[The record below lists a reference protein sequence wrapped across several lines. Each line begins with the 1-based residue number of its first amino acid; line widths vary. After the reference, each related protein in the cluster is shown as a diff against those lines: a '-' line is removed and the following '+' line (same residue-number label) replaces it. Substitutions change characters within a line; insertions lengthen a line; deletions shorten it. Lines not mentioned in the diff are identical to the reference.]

1 METKMETKDLNS
13 IGLAYLEMVE
23 KRNIEAKKNHADTL
37 HKNQKALDVHSDED
51 EDHNDDPTDGD
62 GDIDAA
68 DLKKLRKDADKDD
81 KKFDKKKK
89 SSKKDDDQDKFKAY
103 SGDDTDGQQGAA
115 IGEDAKYP
123 HMMYDP
129 KTGKEFKAETPAD
142 HEKYAKM
149 GYTHDKPEEIDEAS
163 KEGTIRIIDL
173 SDAHPD
179 NRMGATEKSGFQVQ
193 RMTKGKFANQG
204 KPYAKKAHAEKERST
219 GQASMQF
226 EAKNITTDDNALV
239 SFYQIHSTS
248 PKPRL
253 AGHMNMQVL
262 GGQHQMS
269 AADIKKISNL
279 AVKAGVGR
287 VAGVP
292 NSMLSKHIADYKNEN
307 KPAPP
312 KIAVALSQHH
322 AKEKMKSLGE
332 SADLQEGAA
341 RQAALAKGLM
351 DYCKEIGKDHM
362 DHKDFAD
369 HAKHVKAGN
378 WDKARAHADDQDTE
392 VREKIHTLAI
402 DHLGQGAASE
412 LYGGDRVSLSKNKG
426 DGKLHASYNES
437 VNVDDVLA
445 LIDQGYTLDQAE
457 AMVAEAC
464 GGGGGGGTGG
474 PQGGLHASRKYP
486 DDKKLLKASRKQSK
500 AGDNDRNMANDQRSI
515 PAKGADTAP
524 VRPGTKQQQRDFD
537 KAARM
542 AKSKDKVS
550 VAKAPWDTKD
560 EGFTSDAQRKAVWA
574 SKNDAKNEELHGNQ
588 HKLDHN
594 KDGRIDAGDMK
605 KVRKHGAVQKE
616 SVMDR
621 VSNMVEDIRV
631 NIQEDRDQ
639 DQEDR
644 NDRAGPGGKY
654 ISYFDSDNAAI
665 KRQLELGPKGKYK
678 NAQKRIDAHVSGKKH
693 NPAIADMISKRNKPN
708 SGTNVVQMKRA
719 AKINELDKKTL
730 GSYAKKAMDDLDTQS
745 RFATEYEKRGM
756 AAKSTA
762 VQDRNFKKANRADD
776 KFRNRKAG
784 INTAIDKMTKE
795 GTAKINELS
804 PTTMQ
809 SYQKKA
815 DKASTKSFKKAD
827 DIEDKAS
834 DKGDDVWSSKSKA
847 SQKHSKMMGTGEK
860 RAAGAR
866 LARKKLAKINEL
878 DKKTLGS
885 YINKAAD
892 DVEYRAYALG
902 AQEPTELGSVRKGRN
917 RIKGIAKATDRLTK
931 ESVQE
936 AAKPTGIHHP
946 IDPTPGKE
954 VNSKDAA
961 GRAADIRASRN
972 PLSMTE
978 KEFVEMH
985 QVPTTVDPAFD
996 GNVAA
1001 KQTAE
1006 NAKKA
1011 PIKQAKTPN
1020 TPTAMGDQK
1029 AVKSTEAPAANAGVV
1044 GESYMDKYAKYI
1056 RGEI

>member
-23 KRNIEAKKNHADTL
+23 KKNIEAKKNHANAL

-68 DLKKLRKDADKDD
+68 DLKKLRQDADKDD

-89 SSKKDDDQDKFKAY
+89 SSKKDDDQEKFKAY
-103 SGDDTDGQQGAA
+103 SGDDADGQQGAA

-149 GYTHDKPEEIDEAS
+149 GYTHDKPEEIDEAMTMVSRKPHPEGGHIVTLKDKNDKKVVRHLHNGKVKTIS
-163 KEGTIRIIDL
+163 KESVEIDE
-173 SDAHPD
+173 A
-179 NRMGATEKSGFQVQ
+179 
-193 RMTKGKFANQG
+193 
-204 KPYAKKAHAEKERST
+204 ST
-219 GQASMQF
+219 
-226 EAKNITTDDNALV
+226 
-239 SFYQIHSTS
+239 
-248 PKPRL
+248 
-253 AGHMNMQVL
+253 
-262 GGQHQMS
+262 
-269 AADIKKISNL
+269 
-279 AVKAGVGR
+279 
-287 VAGVP
+287 
-292 NSMLSKHIADYKNEN
+292 
-307 KPAPP
+307 
-312 KIAVALSQHH
+312 
-322 AKEKMKSLGE
+322 
-332 SADLQEGAA
+332 DLQEGAA

-426 DGKLHASYNES
+426 DGKLNASYNESVNVDIDHDHKRDPDAKKHNISLKLHGSGPSRGAMASGKKKDLQKYLAIHYGGSEHAKDVHPEVYES

-464 GGGGGGGTGG
+464 GGGTSA
-474 PQGGLHASRKYP
+474 PVINSSKKT

-500 AGDNDRNMANDQRSI
+500 AGENDRNMANDQRSI

-524 VRPGTKQQQRDFD
+524 VRSGTKQQQRDFD

-574 SKNDAKNEELHGNQ
+574 SKNDAKNEELHGDQ

-594 KDGRIDAGDMK
+594 KDGKIDAGDMK

-621 VSNMVEDIRV
+621 VSNMVEDIRAK
-631 NIQEDRDQ
+631 NE
-639 DQEDR
+639 
-644 NDRAGPGGKY
+644 
-654 ISYFDSDNAAI
+654 IS
-665 KRQLELGPKGKYK
+665 EL
-678 NAQKRIDAHVSGKKH
+678 H
-693 NPAIADMISKRNKPN
+693 
-708 SGTNVVQMKRA
+708 
-719 AKINELDKKTL
+719 KKTL
-730 GSYAKKAMDDLDTQS
+730 GSYAKKAMDDVDTQS

-756 AAKSTA
+756 AAKNPG
-762 VQDRNFKKANRADD
+762 VMDKNFKKANRADD
-776 KFRNRKAG
+776 KLRNRKAG

-795 GTAKINELS
+795 
-804 PTTMQ
+804 
-809 SYQKKA
+809 
-815 DKASTKSFKKAD
+815 
-827 DIEDKAS
+827 
-834 DKGDDVWSSKSKA
+834 
-847 SQKHSKMMGTGEK
+847 
-860 RAAGAR
+860 
-866 LARKKLAKINEL
+866 
-878 DKKTLGS
+878 
-885 YINKAAD
+885 
-892 DVEYRAYALG
+892 
-902 AQEPTELGSVRKGRN
+902 
-917 RIKGIAKATDRLTK
+917 
-931 ESVQE
+931 SVQE
-936 AAKPTGIHHP
+936 ASKPTGIHHP

-1020 TPTAMGDQK
+1020 IPTAKGDQK
-1029 AVKSTEAPAANAGVV
+1029 VVKSTEAPAANAGVV

>member
-1 METKMETKDLNS
+1 METKDLNS

-89 SSKKDDDQDKFKAY
+89 SSKKDDDDDEQGKFKAY
-103 SGDDTDGQQGAA
+103 DGPDADGQQGAA
-115 IGEDAKYP
+115 IGEAAKYP

-173 SDAHPD
+173 SSAHPD
-179 NRMGATEKSGFQVQ
+179 NKMGAKETSGHQVQ
-193 RMTKGKFANQG
+193 RMTKGKFVNQG
-204 KPYAKKAHAEKERST
+204 KPYAKKAQAEKERNS
-219 GQASMQF
+219 GQSSMQF
-226 EAKNITTDDNALV
+226 EAKNVTTDDNALV

-269 AADIKKISNL
+269 AADIKKISNQ
-279 AVKAGVGR
+279 AAKAGVGKM
-287 VAGVP
+287 VKVD

-322 AKEKMKSLGE
+322 AKSLSE

-378 WDKARAHADDQDTE
+378 WDKARKHADNQDTE

-437 VNVDDVLA
+437 VNVDIDHDHERDPDAKKHNISLKLHGSGPSRGAMASGKKKDLQKYLAIHYGGSEHAKDVHPEVYESVNVDDVLA

-457 AMVAEAC
+457 AMVAEASC
-464 GGGGGGGTGG
+464 GTVN
-474 PQGGLHASRKYP
+474 ASRKV
-486 DDKKLLKASRKQSK
+486 SK

-524 VRPGTKQQQRDFD
+524 VRPGTKQNQRDFD

-550 VAKAPWDTKD
+550 LKPMPAALTKKM
-560 EGFTSDAQRKAVWA
+560 ET
-574 SKNDAKNEELHGNQ
+574 EELHGNQ

-594 KDGRIDAGDMK
+594 KDGKIDAGDMK

-621 VSNMVEDIRV
+621 VSNMVEDIRAK
-631 NIQEDRDQ
+631 NE
-639 DQEDR
+639 
-644 NDRAGPGGKY
+644 
-654 ISYFDSDNAAI
+654 IS
-665 KRQLELGPKGKYK
+665 EL
-678 NAQKRIDAHVSGKKH
+678 H
-693 NPAIADMISKRNKPN
+693 
-708 SGTNVVQMKRA
+708 
-719 AKINELDKKTL
+719 KKTL
-730 GSYAKKAMDDLDTQS
+730 GSYAKKAMDDVDTQS

-756 AAKSTA
+756 AAKNPG
-762 VQDRNFKKANRADD
+762 VMDKNFKKANRADD
-776 KFRNRKAG
+776 KLRNRKAG
-784 INTAIDKMTKE
+784 IKTAIDKM
-795 GTAKINELS
+795 
-804 PTTMQ
+804 
-809 SYQKKA
+809 
-815 DKASTKSFKKAD
+815 
-827 DIEDKAS
+827 
-834 DKGDDVWSSKSKA
+834 
-847 SQKHSKMMGTGEK
+847 
-860 RAAGAR
+860 
-866 LARKKLAKINEL
+866 
-878 DKKTLGS
+878 
-885 YINKAAD
+885 
-892 DVEYRAYALG
+892 
-902 AQEPTELGSVRKGRN
+902 
-917 RIKGIAKATDRLTK
+917 TK

-936 AAKPTGIHHP
+936 AAKPTGIHHS
-946 IDPTPGKE
+946 TPVTAAQANDE
-954 VNSKDAA
+954 QAA
-961 GRAADIRASRN
+961 GRWTDKAGRN
-972 PLSMTE
+972 TMTE
-978 KEFVEMH
+978 KEFVDMH
-985 QVPTTVDPAFD
+985 TIHPDVLPEFD

-1006 NAKKA
+1006 AIKKA
-1011 PIKQAKTPN
+1011 PKVSPTPN
-1020 TPTAMGDQK
+1020 KNPPAGDK
-1029 AVKSTEAPAANAGVV
+1029 KIVKSTEAPAANAGVV
-1044 GESYMDKYAKYI
+1044 GESYMDKYARYI

>member
-1 METKMETKDLNS
+1 METKDLNS

-68 DLKKLRKDADKDD
+68 DLKKLRQDADKDD

-149 GYTHDKPEEIDEAS
+149 GYTHDKPEEIDE
-163 KEGTIRIIDL
+163 
-173 SDAHPD
+173 
-179 NRMGATEKSGFQVQ
+179 
-193 RMTKGKFANQG
+193 
-204 KPYAKKAHAEKERST
+204 
-219 GQASMQF
+219 
-226 EAKNITTDDNALV
+226 
-239 SFYQIHSTS
+239 
-248 PKPRL
+248 
-253 AGHMNMQVL
+253 
-262 GGQHQMS
+262 
-269 AADIKKISNL
+269 
-279 AVKAGVGR
+279 
-287 VAGVP
+287 
-292 NSMLSKHIADYKNEN
+292 
-307 KPAPP
+307 
-312 KIAVALSQHH
+312 
-322 AKEKMKSLGE
+322 

-341 RQAALAKGLM
+341 RQAAFAKGLM

-362 DHKDFAD
+362 DHKDFMD

-378 WDKARAHADDQDTE
+378 WDEARKHADKQDTE
-392 VREKIHTLAI
+392 VREKIHSLAI

-412 LYGGDRVSLSKNKG
+412 LYGGDRVSLSKKEG

-464 GGGGGGGTGG
+464 GGGGGGGNMGA
-474 PQGGLHASRKYP
+474 GLQQSRKYP

-500 AGDNDRNMANDQRSI
+500 AGDNDRNIANDQRSI
-515 PAKGADTAP
+515 PAKGADTVP

-550 VAKAPWDTKD
+550 VAKAPWESVEVD
-560 EGFTSDAQRKAVWA
+560 EGYGSMVSPKDRARIKARVDANMDKLSAGQK
-574 SKNDAKNEELHGNQ
+574 KIAKQ
-588 HKLDHN
+588 TPPRHKITTDDLEHL
-594 KDGRIDAGDMK
+594 
-605 KVRKHGAVQKE
+605 RKHGHGNSPQKE

-621 VSNMVEDIRV
+621 VSNMVEDIRAK
-631 NIQEDRDQ
+631 NE
-639 DQEDR
+639 
-644 NDRAGPGGKY
+644 
-654 ISYFDSDNAAI
+654 IS
-665 KRQLELGPKGKYK
+665 EL
-678 NAQKRIDAHVSGKKH
+678 H
-693 NPAIADMISKRNKPN
+693 
-708 SGTNVVQMKRA
+708 
-719 AKINELDKKTL
+719 KKTL
-730 GSYAKKAMDDLDTQS
+730 GSYAKKAMDDVDTQS

-756 AAKSTA
+756 AAKNPG
-762 VQDRNFKKANRADD
+762 VMDKNFKKANRADD
-776 KFRNRKAG
+776 KLRNRKAG

-795 GTAKINELS
+795 GTAKINEL
-804 PTTMQ
+804 
-809 SYQKKA
+809 
-815 DKASTKSFKKAD
+815 
-827 DIEDKAS
+827 
-834 DKGDDVWSSKSKA
+834 
-847 SQKHSKMMGTGEK
+847 
-860 RAAGAR
+860 
-866 LARKKLAKINEL
+866 

-885 YINKAAD
+885 YIKKAAD
-892 DVEYRAYALG
+892 DVEYRAFALG
-902 AQEPTELGSVRKGRN
+902 AEEPTELGSVRKGRN

-931 ESVQE
+931 EDAEKINNPMKGMPRGGWQGSGPAEPMRVKTMSKKREKELRAAGKLSNSANNASHYAGESVQE
-936 AAKPTGIHHP
+936 ASKPTGIHHP

-1020 TPTAMGDQK
+1020 TPTSKGDQK
-1029 AVKSTEAPAANAGVV
+1029 IMPDPTPYGGPAVKT
-1044 GESYMDKYAKYI
+1044 ESYMDKYAKYI

>member
-1 METKMETKDLNS
+1 METKDLNS

-23 KRNIEAKKNHADTL
+23 KKNTEAKKNHANAL

-68 DLKKLRKDADKDD
+68 DLKKLRQDADKDD

-103 SGDDTDGQQGAA
+103 SGDITDGQQGAA

-129 KTGKEFKAETPAD
+129 KTGKGYKAETPAD
-142 HEKYAKM
+142 HEKYEKM
-149 GYTHDKPEEIDEAS
+149 GYTHDKPEEID
-163 KEGTIRIIDL
+163 
-173 SDAHPD
+173 
-179 NRMGATEKSGFQVQ
+179 
-193 RMTKGKFANQG
+193 
-204 KPYAKKAHAEKERST
+204 
-219 GQASMQF
+219 
-226 EAKNITTDDNALV
+226 
-239 SFYQIHSTS
+239 
-248 PKPRL
+248 
-253 AGHMNMQVL
+253 
-262 GGQHQMS
+262 
-269 AADIKKISNL
+269 
-279 AVKAGVGR
+279 
-287 VAGVP
+287 
-292 NSMLSKHIADYKNEN
+292 
-307 KPAPP
+307 
-312 KIAVALSQHH
+312 
-322 AKEKMKSLGE
+322 E

-378 WDKARAHADDQDTE
+378 WDKARKHADDQDTE

-426 DGKLHASYNES
+426 DGKLNASYNESVNVDIDHMGGPDANAEKHNITIKKNKGTDNSHDASGNKKDLQKYLAKHYDSVEDAKELHPEVYES

-550 VAKAPWDTKD
+550 VAKAPWESVEVD
-560 EGFTSDAQRKAVWA
+560 EGYGSMVSPKDRARIKARVDANMDKLSAGQK
-574 SKNDAKNEELHGNQ
+574 KIAKQ
-588 HKLDHN
+588 TPPRHK
-594 KDGRIDAGDMK
+594 ITGDDFK
-605 KVRKHGAVQKE
+605 HLRKHGHGNSPQKE

-644 NDRAGPGGKY
+644 DNRAGPGGKY

-665 KRQLELGPKGKYK
+665 KRQLELGPKGPHK
-678 NAQKRIDAHVSGKKH
+678 NAQRKIEKHNPDPNHPDH

-719 AKINELDKKTL
+719 AKINAAKINEVSKETL
-730 GSYAKKAMDDLDTQS
+730 SSYAKKAMDDVDTQS

-762 VQDRNFKKANRADD
+762 VQDKNFKKANRADD
-776 KFRNRKAG
+776 KLRNRKAG
-784 INTAIDKMTKE
+784 INTAIDKMAKE
-795 GTAKINELS
+795 GAGDINNPMKGMTSGNWQGSGPAEPMRVKTMSKKREKELRDAGKLS
-804 PTTMQ
+804 N
-809 SYQKKA
+809 SA
-815 DKASTKSFKKAD
+815 NNAS
-827 DIEDKAS
+827 
-834 DKGDDVWSSKSKA
+834 
-847 SQKHSKMMGTGEK
+847 HY
-860 RAAGAR
+860 AG
-866 LARKKLAKINEL
+866 
-878 DKKTLGS
+878 
-885 YINKAAD
+885 
-892 DVEYRAYALG
+892 
-902 AQEPTELGSVRKGRN
+902 
-917 RIKGIAKATDRLTK
+917 

-936 AAKPTGIHHP
+936 ASKPTGIHHP

-1020 TPTAMGDQK
+1020 TPTSKGDQK
-1029 AVKSTEAPAANAGVV
+1029 IMPDPTPYGGPAVKT
-1044 GESYMDKYAKYI
+1044 ESYMDKYAKYI

>member
-1 METKMETKDLNS
+1 METKDLNS

-23 KRNIEAKKNHADTL
+23 KKNIEAKKNHANAL

-68 DLKKLRKDADKDD
+68 DLKKLRQDADKDD

-89 SSKKDDDQDKFKAY
+89 SSKKDDDQEKFKAY
-103 SGDDTDGQQGAA
+103 SGDDADGQQGAA

-149 GYTHDKPEEIDEAS
+149 GYTHDKPEEIDEAMTMVSRKPHPEGGHIVTLKDKNDKKVVRHLHNGKVKTIS
-163 KEGTIRIIDL
+163 KESVEIDE
-173 SDAHPD
+173 A
-179 NRMGATEKSGFQVQ
+179 
-193 RMTKGKFANQG
+193 
-204 KPYAKKAHAEKERST
+204 ST
-219 GQASMQF
+219 
-226 EAKNITTDDNALV
+226 
-239 SFYQIHSTS
+239 
-248 PKPRL
+248 
-253 AGHMNMQVL
+253 
-262 GGQHQMS
+262 
-269 AADIKKISNL
+269 
-279 AVKAGVGR
+279 
-287 VAGVP
+287 
-292 NSMLSKHIADYKNEN
+292 
-307 KPAPP
+307 
-312 KIAVALSQHH
+312 
-322 AKEKMKSLGE
+322 
-332 SADLQEGAA
+332 DLQEGAA

-426 DGKLHASYNES
+426 DGKLNASYNESVNVDIDHDHKRDPDAKKHNISLKLHGSGPSRGAMASGKKKDLQKYLAIHYGGSEHAKDVHPEVYES

-464 GGGGGGGTGG
+464 GGGTSA
-474 PQGGLHASRKYP
+474 PVINSSKKT

-500 AGDNDRNMANDQRSI
+500 AGENDRNMANDQRSI

-524 VRPGTKQQQRDFD
+524 VRSGTKQQQRDFD

-574 SKNDAKNEELHGNQ
+574 SKNDAKNEELHGDQ

-594 KDGRIDAGDMK
+594 KDGKIDAGDMK

-621 VSNMVEDIRV
+621 VSNMVEDIRAK
-631 NIQEDRDQ
+631 NE
-639 DQEDR
+639 
-644 NDRAGPGGKY
+644 
-654 ISYFDSDNAAI
+654 IS
-665 KRQLELGPKGKYK
+665 EL
-678 NAQKRIDAHVSGKKH
+678 H
-693 NPAIADMISKRNKPN
+693 
-708 SGTNVVQMKRA
+708 
-719 AKINELDKKTL
+719 KKTL
-730 GSYAKKAMDDLDTQS
+730 GSYAKKAMDDVDTQS

-756 AAKSTA
+756 AAKNPG
-762 VQDRNFKKANRADD
+762 VMDKNFKKANRADD
-776 KFRNRKAG
+776 KLRNRKAG

-795 GTAKINELS
+795 
-804 PTTMQ
+804 
-809 SYQKKA
+809 
-815 DKASTKSFKKAD
+815 
-827 DIEDKAS
+827 
-834 DKGDDVWSSKSKA
+834 
-847 SQKHSKMMGTGEK
+847 
-860 RAAGAR
+860 
-866 LARKKLAKINEL
+866 
-878 DKKTLGS
+878 
-885 YINKAAD
+885 
-892 DVEYRAYALG
+892 
-902 AQEPTELGSVRKGRN
+902 
-917 RIKGIAKATDRLTK
+917 
-931 ESVQE
+931 SVQE
-936 AAKPTGIHHP
+936 ASKPTGIHHP

-1020 TPTAMGDQK
+1020 IPTAKGDQK
-1029 AVKSTEAPAANAGVV
+1029 VVKSTEAPAANAGVV

>member
-1 METKMETKDLNS
+1 METKDLNS

-149 GYTHDKPEEIDEAS
+149 GYTHDKPEEIDE
-163 KEGTIRIIDL
+163 
-173 SDAHPD
+173 
-179 NRMGATEKSGFQVQ
+179 
-193 RMTKGKFANQG
+193 
-204 KPYAKKAHAEKERST
+204 
-219 GQASMQF
+219 
-226 EAKNITTDDNALV
+226 
-239 SFYQIHSTS
+239 
-248 PKPRL
+248 
-253 AGHMNMQVL
+253 
-262 GGQHQMS
+262 
-269 AADIKKISNL
+269 
-279 AVKAGVGR
+279 
-287 VAGVP
+287 
-292 NSMLSKHIADYKNEN
+292 
-307 KPAPP
+307 
-312 KIAVALSQHH
+312 
-322 AKEKMKSLGE
+322 

-341 RQAALAKGLM
+341 RQAAFAKGLM

-362 DHKDFAD
+362 DHKDFMD

-378 WDKARAHADDQDTE
+378 WDEARKHADKQDTE
-392 VREKIHTLAI
+392 VREKIHSLAI

-412 LYGGDRVSLSKNKG
+412 LYGGDRVSLSKKEG

-464 GGGGGGGTGG
+464 GGGGGGGNMGA
-474 PQGGLHASRKYP
+474 GLQQSRKYP

-500 AGDNDRNMANDQRSI
+500 AGDNDRNIANDQRSI
-515 PAKGADTAP
+515 PAKGADTVP

-550 VAKAPWDTKD
+550 VAKAPWESVEVD
-560 EGFTSDAQRKAVWA
+560 EGYGSMVSPKDRARIKARVDANMDKLSAGQK
-574 SKNDAKNEELHGNQ
+574 KIAKQ
-588 HKLDHN
+588 TPPRHKITTDDLEHL
-594 KDGRIDAGDMK
+594 
-605 KVRKHGAVQKE
+605 RKHGHGNSPQKE

-621 VSNMVEDIRV
+621 VSNMVEDIRAK
-631 NIQEDRDQ
+631 NE
-639 DQEDR
+639 
-644 NDRAGPGGKY
+644 
-654 ISYFDSDNAAI
+654 IS
-665 KRQLELGPKGKYK
+665 EL
-678 NAQKRIDAHVSGKKH
+678 H
-693 NPAIADMISKRNKPN
+693 
-708 SGTNVVQMKRA
+708 
-719 AKINELDKKTL
+719 KKTL
-730 GSYAKKAMDDLDTQS
+730 GSYAKKAMDDVDTQS

-756 AAKSTA
+756 AAKNPG
-762 VQDRNFKKANRADD
+762 VMDKNFKKANRADD
-776 KFRNRKAG
+776 KLRNRKAG

-931 ESVQE
+931 EDAEKINNPMKGMPRGGWQGSGPAEPMRVKTMSKKREKELRAAGKLSNSANNASHYAGESVQE
-936 AAKPTGIHHP
+936 ASKPTGIHHP

-1020 TPTAMGDQK
+1020 TPTSKGDQK
-1029 AVKSTEAPAANAGVV
+1029 IMPDPTPYGGPAVKT
-1044 GESYMDKYAKYI
+1044 ESYMDKYAKYI

>member
-1 METKMETKDLNS
+1 METKDLNS

-23 KRNIEAKKNHADTL
+23 KRNIEAKKNHANAL

-89 SSKKDDDQDKFKAY
+89 SSKKDDVDDQEKFKAY
-103 SGDDTDGQQGAA
+103 TGDDKDGQQGAA
-115 IGEDAKYP
+115 IGEAAKYP

-149 GYTHDKPEEIDEAS
+149 GYTHDKPEEIDEAMTMVSRKPHPEGGHIVTLKDKNDKKVVRHLHNGKVKTIS
-163 KEGTIRIIDL
+163 KESVEID
-173 SDAHPD
+173 
-179 NRMGATEKSGFQVQ
+179 E
-193 RMTKGKFANQG
+193 
-204 KPYAKKAHAEKERST
+204 
-219 GQASMQF
+219 ASMQF

-269 AADIKKISNL
+269 AADIKKISNQ
-279 AVKAGVGR
+279 AAKAGVGKM
-287 VAGVP
+287 VKVD

-322 AKEKMKSLGE
+322 AKSLSE
-332 SADLQEGAA
+332 STDLQEGAA

-392 VREKIHTLAI
+392 VREKIHSLAI

-426 DGKLHASYNES
+426 DGKLHASYNEA

-457 AMVAEAC
+457 AMVAEASC
-464 GGGGGGGTGG
+464 GTVN
-474 PQGGLHASRKYP
+474 ASRKV
-486 DDKKLLKASRKQSK
+486 SK

-524 VRPGTKQQQRDFD
+524 VRPGTKQNQRDFD

-542 AKSKDKVS
+542 AKPKDKVS
-550 VAKAPWDTKD
+550 LKPMPAALTKKMKTD
-560 EGFTSDAQRKAVWA
+560 
-574 SKNDAKNEELHGNQ
+574 EELHGNQ

-594 KDGRIDAGDMK
+594 KDGEIDASDMK

-631 NIQEDRDQ
+631 NIQEDRD
-639 DQEDR
+639 
-644 NDRAGPGGKY
+644 GPGGDY
-654 ISYFDSDNAAI
+654 VSYFDSDHKAVE
-665 KRQLELGPKGKYK
+665 KQLELGPKGKYK

-693 NPAIADMISKRNKPN
+693 DPVIADMISKRNKPN
-708 SGTNVVQMKRA
+708 SGTNVVQMRRNVNASVDESAGDINNPMKGMPRGGWQGSGPAETMRVKTMSKKRE
-719 AKINELDKKTL
+719 KELRDAGKL
-730 GSYAKKAMDDLDTQS
+730 SNSANNASHYA
-745 RFATEYEKRGM
+745 
-756 AAKSTA
+756 
-762 VQDRNFKKANRADD
+762 
-776 KFRNRKAG
+776 
-784 INTAIDKMTKE
+784 
-795 GTAKINELS
+795 
-804 PTTMQ
+804 
-809 SYQKKA
+809 
-815 DKASTKSFKKAD
+815 
-827 DIEDKAS
+827 
-834 DKGDDVWSSKSKA
+834 
-847 SQKHSKMMGTGEK
+847 GE
-860 RAAGAR
+860 A
-866 LARKKLAKINEL
+866 
-878 DKKTLGS
+878 
-885 YINKAAD
+885 
-892 DVEYRAYALG
+892 
-902 AQEPTELGSVRKGRN
+902 
-917 RIKGIAKATDRLTK
+917 
-931 ESVQE
+931 VQE
-936 AAKPTGIHHP
+936 AAKPTAIHHS
-946 IDPTPGKE
+946 TPVTAAQANDE
-954 VNSKDAA
+954 QAA
-961 GRAADIRASRN
+961 GRWTDKAGRN
-972 PLSMTE
+972 TMTE
-978 KEFVEMH
+978 KEFVDMH
-985 QVPTTVDPAFD
+985 TIHPDVMPEFD

-1001 KQTAE
+1001 KKTAE
-1006 NAKKA
+1006 AIKKA
-1011 PIKQAKTPN
+1011 PKVSPTPN
-1020 TPTAMGDQK
+1020 KNPPAGDK
-1029 AVKSTEAPAANAGVV
+1029 KIVKSTEAPAANTAVV
-1044 GESYMDKYAKYI
+1044 GESYMDKYARYI

>member
-1 METKMETKDLNS
+1 MS
-13 IGLAYLEMVE
+13 
-23 KRNIEAKKNHADTL
+23 
-37 HKNQKALDVHSDED
+37 
-51 EDHNDDPTDGD
+51 
-62 GDIDAA
+62 
-68 DLKKLRKDADKDD
+68 
-81 KKFDKKKK
+81 
-89 SSKKDDDQDKFKAY
+89 DDQDKFKAY
-103 SGDDTDGQQGAA
+103 DGPDADGQQGAA
-115 IGEDAKYP
+115 IGEAAKYP

-173 SDAHPD
+173 SSAHPD
-179 NRMGATEKSGFQVQ
+179 NKMGAKETSGHQVQ
-193 RMTKGKFANQG
+193 RMTKGKFVNQG
-204 KPYAKKAHAEKERST
+204 KPYAKKAQAEKERNS
-219 GQASMQF
+219 GQSSMQF
-226 EAKNITTDDNALV
+226 EAKNVTTDDNALV

-269 AADIKKISNL
+269 AADIKKISNQ
-279 AVKAGVGR
+279 AAKAGVGKM
-287 VAGVP
+287 VKVD

-322 AKEKMKSLGE
+322 AKSLSE

-437 VNVDDVLA
+437 VNVDIDHDHERDPDAKKHNISLKLHGSGPSRGAMASGKKKDLQKYLAIHYGGSEHAKDVHPEVYESVNVDDVLA

-457 AMVAEAC
+457 AMVAEASC
-464 GGGGGGGTGG
+464 GTVN
-474 PQGGLHASRKYP
+474 ASRKV
-486 DDKKLLKASRKQSK
+486 SK

-524 VRPGTKQQQRDFD
+524 VRPGTKQNQRDFD

-550 VAKAPWDTKD
+550 LKPMPAALTKKM
-560 EGFTSDAQRKAVWA
+560 ET
-574 SKNDAKNEELHGNQ
+574 EELHGNQ

-594 KDGRIDAGDMK
+594 KDGKIDAGDMK

-621 VSNMVEDIRV
+621 VSNMVEDIRAK
-631 NIQEDRDQ
+631 NE
-639 DQEDR
+639 
-644 NDRAGPGGKY
+644 
-654 ISYFDSDNAAI
+654 IS
-665 KRQLELGPKGKYK
+665 EL
-678 NAQKRIDAHVSGKKH
+678 H
-693 NPAIADMISKRNKPN
+693 
-708 SGTNVVQMKRA
+708 
-719 AKINELDKKTL
+719 KKTL
-730 GSYAKKAMDDLDTQS
+730 GSYAKKAMDDVDTQS

-756 AAKSTA
+756 AAKNPG
-762 VQDRNFKKANRADD
+762 VMDKNFKKANRADD
-776 KFRNRKAG
+776 KLRNRKAG
-784 INTAIDKMTKE
+784 IKTAIDKM
-795 GTAKINELS
+795 
-804 PTTMQ
+804 
-809 SYQKKA
+809 
-815 DKASTKSFKKAD
+815 
-827 DIEDKAS
+827 
-834 DKGDDVWSSKSKA
+834 
-847 SQKHSKMMGTGEK
+847 
-860 RAAGAR
+860 
-866 LARKKLAKINEL
+866 
-878 DKKTLGS
+878 
-885 YINKAAD
+885 
-892 DVEYRAYALG
+892 
-902 AQEPTELGSVRKGRN
+902 
-917 RIKGIAKATDRLTK
+917 TK

-936 AAKPTGIHHP
+936 AAKPTGIHHS
-946 IDPTPGKE
+946 TPVTAAQANDE
-954 VNSKDAA
+954 QAA
-961 GRAADIRASRN
+961 GRWTDKAGRN
-972 PLSMTE
+972 TMTE
-978 KEFVEMH
+978 KEFVDMH
-985 QVPTTVDPAFD
+985 TIHPDVLPEFD

-1006 NAKKA
+1006 AIKKA
-1011 PIKQAKTPN
+1011 PKVSPTPN
-1020 TPTAMGDQK
+1020 KNPPAGDK
-1029 AVKSTEAPAANAGVV
+1029 KIVKSTEAPAANAGVV
-1044 GESYMDKYAKYI
+1044 GESYMDKYARYI

>member
-1 METKMETKDLNS
+1 METKDLNS

-23 KRNIEAKKNHADTL
+23 KKNIEAKKNHANAL

-103 SGDDTDGQQGAA
+103 DGPDADGQQGAA
-115 IGEDAKYP
+115 IGEAAKYP

-129 KTGKEFKAETPAD
+129 KTGKGYKAETPAD
-142 HEKYAKM
+142 HEKYEKM
-149 GYTHDKPEEIDEAS
+149 GYTHDKPEEIDEAMTMVSRKPHPEGGHIVTLKDKNDKKVVRHLHNGKVKTISKESVEIDEAS

-193 RMTKGKFANQG
+193 RLTKGKFANQG

-269 AADIKKISNL
+269 AADIKKISNQ
-279 AVKAGVGR
+279 AAKAGVGKM
-287 VAGVP
+287 VKVD

-322 AKEKMKSLGE
+322 AKSLSE
-332 SADLQEGAA
+332 STDLQEGAA

-464 GGGGGGGTGG
+464 GEVN
-474 PQGGLHASRKYP
+474 
-486 DDKKLLKASRKQSK
+486 ASRKQSK

-574 SKNDAKNEELHGNQ
+574 SKNDAKNEELSAGQ
-588 HKLDHN
+588 KKIAKQTPPRHK
-594 KDGRIDAGDMK
+594 ITGDDFEHL
-605 KVRKHGAVQKE
+605 RKHGHGNSPQKE

-621 VSNMVEDIRV
+621 VSNMVEDIRAK
-631 NIQEDRDQ
+631 NE
-639 DQEDR
+639 
-644 NDRAGPGGKY
+644 
-654 ISYFDSDNAAI
+654 IS
-665 KRQLELGPKGKYK
+665 EL
-678 NAQKRIDAHVSGKKH
+678 H
-693 NPAIADMISKRNKPN
+693 
-708 SGTNVVQMKRA
+708 T
-719 AKINELDKKTL
+719 KTL
-730 GSYAKKAMDDLDTQS
+730 ARYAKAAVNDIDTQS

-756 AAKSTA
+756 AAKNPG
-762 VQDRNFKKANRADD
+762 VMDKNFKKANRADD
-776 KFRNRKAG
+776 KLRNRKAG
-784 INTAIDKMTKE
+784 INIAIDKM
-795 GTAKINELS
+795 S
-804 PTTMQ
+804 
-809 SYQKKA
+809 
-815 DKASTKSFKKAD
+815 
-827 DIEDKAS
+827 
-834 DKGDDVWSSKSKA
+834 
-847 SQKHSKMMGTGEK
+847 
-860 RAAGAR
+860 
-866 LARKKLAKINEL
+866 
-878 DKKTLGS
+878 
-885 YINKAAD
+885 
-892 DVEYRAYALG
+892 
-902 AQEPTELGSVRKGRN
+902 
-917 RIKGIAKATDRLTK
+917 K

-936 AAKPTGIHHP
+936 AAKPTGIHHS
-946 IDPTPGKE
+946 TPVTAAQANDE
-954 VNSKDAA
+954 QAA
-961 GRAADIRASRN
+961 GRWTDKAGRN
-972 PLSMTE
+972 TMTE
-978 KEFVEMH
+978 KEFVDMH
-985 QVPTTVDPAFD
+985 TIHPDVLPEFD

-1006 NAKKA
+1006 AIKKA
-1011 PIKQAKTPN
+1011 PKVSPTPN
-1020 TPTAMGDQK
+1020 KNPPAGDK
-1029 AVKSTEAPAANAGVV
+1029 KIVKSTEAPAANAGVV

-1056 RGEI
+1056 RGDK

>member
-37 HKNQKALDVHSDED
+37 HKNQKVLDVHSDED
-51 EDHNDDPTDGD
+51 EDNNDDPTDGD

-226 EAKNITTDDNALV
+226 EAKNITT
-239 SFYQIHSTS
+239 
-248 PKPRL
+248 
-253 AGHMNMQVL
+253 
-262 GGQHQMS
+262 
-269 AADIKKISNL
+269 
-279 AVKAGVGR
+279 
-287 VAGVP
+287 
-292 NSMLSKHIADYKNEN
+292 
-307 KPAPP
+307 
-312 KIAVALSQHH
+312 
-322 AKEKMKSLGE
+322 
-332 SADLQEGAA
+332 DLQEGAA

-550 VAKAPWDTKD
+550 VAKAPWDTK
-560 EGFTSDAQRKAVWA
+560 
-574 SKNDAKNEELHGNQ
+574 
-588 HKLDHN
+588 
-594 KDGRIDAGDMK
+594 
-605 KVRKHGAVQKE
+605 E

-776 KFRNRKAG
+776 KHRNRKAG

-795 GTAKINELS
+795 GT
-804 PTTMQ
+804 
-809 SYQKKA
+809 
-815 DKASTKSFKKAD
+815 
-827 DIEDKAS
+827 
-834 DKGDDVWSSKSKA
+834 
-847 SQKHSKMMGTGEK
+847 
-860 RAAGAR
+860 
-866 LARKKLAKINEL
+866 AKINEL

>member
-1 METKMETKDLNS
+1 METKDLNS

-23 KRNIEAKKNHADTL
+23 KKNIEAKKNHANAL

-89 SSKKDDDQDKFKAY
+89 SSKKDDDDDEQGKFKAY
-103 SGDDTDGQQGAA
+103 DGPDADGQQGAA
-115 IGEDAKYP
+115 IGEAAKYP

-173 SDAHPD
+173 SSAHPD
-179 NRMGATEKSGFQVQ
+179 NKMGAKETSGHQVQ
-193 RMTKGKFANQG
+193 RMTKGKFVNQG
-204 KPYAKKAHAEKERST
+204 KPYAKKAQAEKERNS
-219 GQASMQF
+219 GQSSMQF
-226 EAKNITTDDNALV
+226 EAKNVTTDDNALV

-269 AADIKKISNL
+269 AADIKKISNQ
-279 AVKAGVGR
+279 AAKAGVGKM
-287 VAGVP
+287 VKVD

-322 AKEKMKSLGE
+322 AKSLSE

-437 VNVDDVLA
+437 VNVDIDHDHERDPDAKKHNISLKLHGSGPSRGAMASGKKKDLQKYLAIHYGGSEHAKDVHPEVYESVNVDDVLA

-457 AMVAEAC
+457 AMVAEASC
-464 GGGGGGGTGG
+464 GTVN
-474 PQGGLHASRKYP
+474 ASRKV
-486 DDKKLLKASRKQSK
+486 SK

-524 VRPGTKQQQRDFD
+524 VRPGTKQNQRDFD

-550 VAKAPWDTKD
+550 LKPMPAALTKKM
-560 EGFTSDAQRKAVWA
+560 ET
-574 SKNDAKNEELHGNQ
+574 EELHGNQ

-594 KDGRIDAGDMK
+594 KDGKIDAGDMK

-621 VSNMVEDIRV
+621 VSNMVEDIRAK
-631 NIQEDRDQ
+631 NE
-639 DQEDR
+639 
-644 NDRAGPGGKY
+644 
-654 ISYFDSDNAAI
+654 IS
-665 KRQLELGPKGKYK
+665 EL
-678 NAQKRIDAHVSGKKH
+678 H
-693 NPAIADMISKRNKPN
+693 
-708 SGTNVVQMKRA
+708 
-719 AKINELDKKTL
+719 KKTL
-730 GSYAKKAMDDLDTQS
+730 GSYAKKAMDDVDTQS

-756 AAKSTA
+756 AAKNPG
-762 VQDRNFKKANRADD
+762 VMDKNFKKANRADD
-776 KFRNRKAG
+776 KLRNRKAG
-784 INTAIDKMTKE
+784 IKTAIDKM
-795 GTAKINELS
+795 
-804 PTTMQ
+804 
-809 SYQKKA
+809 
-815 DKASTKSFKKAD
+815 
-827 DIEDKAS
+827 
-834 DKGDDVWSSKSKA
+834 
-847 SQKHSKMMGTGEK
+847 
-860 RAAGAR
+860 
-866 LARKKLAKINEL
+866 
-878 DKKTLGS
+878 
-885 YINKAAD
+885 
-892 DVEYRAYALG
+892 
-902 AQEPTELGSVRKGRN
+902 
-917 RIKGIAKATDRLTK
+917 TK

-936 AAKPTGIHHP
+936 AAKPTGIHHS
-946 IDPTPGKE
+946 TPVTAAQANDE
-954 VNSKDAA
+954 QAA
-961 GRAADIRASRN
+961 GRWTDKAGRN
-972 PLSMTE
+972 TMTE
-978 KEFVEMH
+978 KEFVDMH
-985 QVPTTVDPAFD
+985 TIHPDVLPEFD

-1006 NAKKA
+1006 AIKKA
-1011 PIKQAKTPN
+1011 PKVSPTPN
-1020 TPTAMGDQK
+1020 KNPPAGDK
-1029 AVKSTEAPAANAGVV
+1029 KIVKSTEAPAANAGVV
-1044 GESYMDKYAKYI
+1044 GESYMDKYARYI

>member
-1 METKMETKDLNS
+1 METKDLNS

-23 KRNIEAKKNHADTL
+23 KRNIEAKKNHANAL

-103 SGDDTDGQQGAA
+103 DGPDADGQQGAVV
-115 IGEDAKYP
+115 GEAAKYP

-149 GYTHDKPEEIDEAS
+149 GYTHDKPEEIDEAMTIVSRKPHPEGGHIVTLKDITGKKVVRHLHNGKVKTISKESVEIDEAS
-163 KEGTIRIIDL
+163 KEGTITVEIDH
-173 SDAHPD
+173 DHKRDPD
-179 NRMGATEKSGFQVQ
+179 
-193 RMTKGKFANQG
+193 
-204 KPYAKKAHAEKERST
+204 AKKHNISLKLHGSGPSRGAMASGKKKDLQKYLAIHYGGSEHAKDVHPEVH
-219 GQASMQF
+219 F

-269 AADIKKISNL
+269 AADIKKISYQ
-279 AVKAGVGR
+279 AAKAGVGKM
-287 VAGVP
+287 VKVD

-322 AKEKMKSLGE
+322 AKSLSE
-332 SADLQEGAA
+332 STDLQEGAA

-457 AMVAEAC
+457 AMVAEASC
-464 GGGGGGGTGG
+464 GTVN
-474 PQGGLHASRKYP
+474 ASRKV
-486 DDKKLLKASRKQSK
+486 SK

-524 VRPGTKQQQRDFD
+524 VRPGTKQNQRDFD

-550 VAKAPWDTKD
+550 LKPMPAALAKKMET
-560 EGFTSDAQRKAVWA
+560 
-574 SKNDAKNEELHGNQ
+574 EELHGNQ

-594 KDGRIDAGDMK
+594 KDGKIDAGDMK

-621 VSNMVEDIRV
+621 VSNMVEDIRAK
-631 NIQEDRDQ
+631 NE
-639 DQEDR
+639 
-644 NDRAGPGGKY
+644 
-654 ISYFDSDNAAI
+654 IS
-665 KRQLELGPKGKYK
+665 EL
-678 NAQKRIDAHVSGKKH
+678 H
-693 NPAIADMISKRNKPN
+693 
-708 SGTNVVQMKRA
+708 
-719 AKINELDKKTL
+719 KKTL
-730 GSYAKKAMDDLDTQS
+730 GSYAKKAMDDVDTQS

-756 AAKSTA
+756 AAKNPG
-762 VQDRNFKKANRADD
+762 VMDKNFKKANRADD
-776 KFRNRKAG
+776 KLRNRKAG
-784 INTAIDKMTKE
+784 IKTAIDKMTKE
-795 GTAKINELS
+795 GT
-804 PTTMQ
+804 
-809 SYQKKA
+809 
-815 DKASTKSFKKAD
+815 
-827 DIEDKAS
+827 
-834 DKGDDVWSSKSKA
+834 
-847 SQKHSKMMGTGEK
+847 
-860 RAAGAR
+860 
-866 LARKKLAKINEL
+866 AKINEL

-892 DVEYRAYALG
+892 DVEYRAFALG

-931 ESVQE
+931 EGAGDINNPMRGTTSRFQGSEQPEPMRVKTMSKKREKELRDAGKLSNSANNASHYAGESVQE
-936 AAKPTGIHHP
+936 ASKPTGIHHS
-946 IDPTPGKE
+946 TPVTAAQANDE
-954 VNSKDAA
+954 QAA
-961 GRAADIRASRN
+961 GRWTDKAGRN
-972 PLSMTE
+972 TMTE
-978 KEFVEMH
+978 KEFVDMH
-985 QVPTTVDPAFD
+985 TIHPDVLPEFD

-1006 NAKKA
+1006 AIKKA
-1011 PIKQAKTPN
+1011 PKVSPTPN
-1020 TPTAMGDQK
+1020 KNPPAGDK
-1029 AVKSTEAPAANAGVV
+1029 KIVKSTEAPAANAGVV
-1044 GESYMDKYAKYI
+1044 GESYMDKYARYI

>member
-1 METKMETKDLNS
+1 METKDLNS

-23 KRNIEAKKNHADTL
+23 KKNIEAKKNHANAL

-163 KEGTIRIIDL
+163 T
-173 SDAHPD
+173 
-179 NRMGATEKSGFQVQ
+179 
-193 RMTKGKFANQG
+193 
-204 KPYAKKAHAEKERST
+204 
-219 GQASMQF
+219 
-226 EAKNITTDDNALV
+226 
-239 SFYQIHSTS
+239 
-248 PKPRL
+248 
-253 AGHMNMQVL
+253 
-262 GGQHQMS
+262 
-269 AADIKKISNL
+269 
-279 AVKAGVGR
+279 
-287 VAGVP
+287 
-292 NSMLSKHIADYKNEN
+292 
-307 KPAPP
+307 
-312 KIAVALSQHH
+312 
-322 AKEKMKSLGE
+322 
-332 SADLQEGAA
+332 DLQEGAA
-341 RQAALAKGLM
+341 RQAAFAKGLM

-362 DHKDFAD
+362 DHKDFMD

-378 WDKARAHADDQDTE
+378 WDEARKHADNQDTE

-412 LYGGDRVSLSKNKG
+412 LYGGDRVSLSKKEG
-426 DGKLHASYNES
+426 DGKLHASYNESVNVDIDHMGGPDANAEKHNITIKKNKGTDNSHDASGNKKDLQKYLAKHYDSVEDAKELHPEVYES

-464 GGGGGGGTGG
+464 GGGGGGGGNMG
-474 PQGGLHASRKYP
+474 AGLQQSRKYP

-550 VAKAPWDTKD
+550 VAKAPWESVEVD
-560 EGFTSDAQRKAVWA
+560 EGYGSMVSPEDRARIKARVDANMDKLSAGQK
-574 SKNDAKNEELHGNQ
+574 KIAKQ
-588 HKLDHN
+588 TPPRHK
-594 KDGRIDAGDMK
+594 ITGDDFK
-605 KVRKHGAVQKE
+605 HLRKHGHGNSPQKE

-621 VSNMVEDIRV
+621 VSNMVEGIRAK
-631 NIQEDRDQ
+631 NE
-639 DQEDR
+639 
-644 NDRAGPGGKY
+644 
-654 ISYFDSDNAAI
+654 IS
-665 KRQLELGPKGKYK
+665 EL
-678 NAQKRIDAHVSGKKH
+678 H
-693 NPAIADMISKRNKPN
+693 
-708 SGTNVVQMKRA
+708 
-719 AKINELDKKTL
+719 KKTL
-730 GSYAKKAMDDLDTQS
+730 GSYAKKAMDDVDTQS

-756 AAKSTA
+756 AAKNPG
-762 VQDRNFKKANRADD
+762 VMDKNFKKANRADD
-776 KFRNRKAG
+776 KLRNRKAG
-784 INTAIDKMTKE
+784 IKTAIDKMTKE
-795 GTAKINELS
+795 GT
-804 PTTMQ
+804 
-809 SYQKKA
+809 
-815 DKASTKSFKKAD
+815 D
-827 DIEDKAS
+827 
-834 DKGDDVWSSKSKA
+834 
-847 SQKHSKMMGTGEK
+847 
-860 RAAGAR
+860 
-866 LARKKLAKINEL
+866 KINEL

-885 YINKAAD
+885 YIKKATD
-892 DVEYRAYALG
+892 DVEYRAFALG

-917 RIKGIAKATDRLTK
+917 RIKGIARAADSLAKEGAGDINNPMRGTTSRFQGSEQPEPMRVKTMSKKREKELRDAGKLSNSANNASHYAG

-936 AAKPTGIHHP
+936 ASKPTGIHHP

-1020 TPTAMGDQK
+1020 IPTSKGDQK
-1029 AVKSTEAPAANAGVV
+1029 IMPDPTPYGGPAVKT
-1044 GESYMDKYAKYI
+1044 ESYMDKYAKYI
-1056 RGEI
+1056 RGENNVCKRR

>member
-1 METKMETKDLNS
+1 METKDLNS

-23 KRNIEAKKNHADTL
+23 KKNIEAKKNHADAL

-89 SSKKDDDQDKFKAY
+89 SSKKDDDDDEQEKFKAY
-103 SGDDTDGQQGAA
+103 TGDDKDGQQGAA
-115 IGEDAKYP
+115 IGEDKEDKFEP

-129 KTGKEFKAETPAD
+129 KTGKGYKAEKEED
-142 HEKYAKM
+142 HLRMKKM

-173 SDAHPD
+173 SRVHPD
-179 NRMGATEKSGFQVQ
+179 NKMGAKETSGHQVQ
-193 RMTKGKFANQG
+193 RMTKGKFVNQG
-204 KPYAKKAHAEKERST
+204 KPYAKKAQAEKERNS
-219 GQASMQF
+219 GQSSMQF
-226 EAKNITTDDNALV
+226 EAKNITTDNNALV

-253 AGHMNMQVL
+253 AGHMNMEVL

-269 AADIKKISNL
+269 AADIKNISNR
-279 AVKAGVGR
+279 AVKAGVGKM
-287 VAGVP
+287 VKVD
-292 NSMLSKHIADYKNEN
+292 NSMLPKHIADYKKEN

-322 AKEKMKSLGE
+322 AKSLDE
-332 SADLQEGAA
+332 STDLQEGAA
-341 RQAALAKGLM
+341 RQAAFHKSLM
-351 DYCKEIGKDHM
+351 DYCKDIGKDHM

-378 WDKARAHADDQDTE
+378 WDKARTHADDQDTE
-392 VREKIHTLAI
+392 VREKIHSLAI

-464 GGGGGGGTGG
+464 GTVN
-474 PQGGLHASRKYP
+474 
-486 DDKKLLKASRKQSK
+486 ASRKQSK
-500 AGDNDRNMANDQRSI
+500 AGEIDKNIANDQRSLPVSGKDDI
-515 PAKGADTAP
+515 P

-537 KAARM
+537 KGAKM

-550 VAKAPWDTKD
+550 VSKAPWDTK

-574 SKNDAKNEELHGNQ
+574 SKNDAKNEELSVGQ
-588 HKLDHN
+588 KKIAKQTPPRN
-594 KDGRIDAGDMK
+594 KITGDDFK
-605 KVRKHGAVQKE
+605 HLRKHGHGNSPQKE
-616 SVMDR
+616 SVMNR
-621 VSNMVEDIRV
+621 VSNMVEGIRAD
-631 NIQEDRDQ
+631 IQE
-639 DQEDR
+639 
-644 NDRAGPGGKY
+644 
-654 ISYFDSDNAAI
+654 
-665 KRQLELGPKGKYK
+665 K
-678 NAQKRIDAHVSGKKH
+678 NE
-693 NPAIADMISKRNKPN
+693 
-708 SGTNVVQMKRA
+708 
-719 AKINELDKKTL
+719 INEVSKGTL
-730 GSYAKKAMDDLDTQS
+730 RDYAKKAVRNIEKQKADADKFEFRGMASQS
-745 RFATEYEKRGM
+745 RTVQHKNFAKATDADRKADNRKKGIDIAVDKLARESVGKKLTSVIDRKSLQKYRFAKEYEKRGM
-756 AAKSTA
+756 KYPYSTA
-762 VQDRNFKKANRADD
+762 D
-776 KFRNRKAG
+776 
-784 INTAIDKMTKE
+784 T
-795 GTAKINELS
+795 S
-804 PTTMQ
+804 
-809 SYQKKA
+809 KA
-815 DKASTKSFKKAD
+815 D
-827 DIEDKAS
+827 
-834 DKGDDVWSSKSKA
+834 
-847 SQKHSKMMGTGEK
+847 EK
-860 RAAGAR
+860 EARAM
-866 LARKKLAKINEL
+866 I
-878 DKKTLGS
+878 
-885 YINKAAD
+885 
-892 DVEYRAYALG
+892 
-902 AQEPTELGSVRKGRN
+902 AQISN
-917 RIKGIAKATDRLTK
+917 REKK

-946 IDPTPGKE
+946 IDPMPGKE

-961 GRAADIRASRN
+961 GRAADIRARRN

-985 QVPTTVDPAFD
+985 QVPTTVAPEFD
-996 GNVAA
+996 GNIAA

-1020 TPTAMGDQK
+1020 IPTAKGDQTV
-1029 AVKSTEAPAANAGVV
+1029 VKSTQAPAANAGVV

-1056 RGEI
+1056 RGDK